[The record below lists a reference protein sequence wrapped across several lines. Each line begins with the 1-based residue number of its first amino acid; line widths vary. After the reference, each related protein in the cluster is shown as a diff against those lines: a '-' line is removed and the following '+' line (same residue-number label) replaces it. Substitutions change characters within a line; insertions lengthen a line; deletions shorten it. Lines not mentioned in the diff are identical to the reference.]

1 MQLGQTSA
9 AAAAAAGSSSI
20 SNQQQSLAAAAAA
33 VPVPVPQLPQLQQLA
48 TIETGDKSLLS
59 PNGSGSLH
67 PHLAPPDEGL
77 LRVSAYLY
85 IHWCNE
91 CFAAVHF

>member
-9 AAAAAAGSSSI
+9 AAAAAAAATNSSSH
-20 SNQQQSLAAAAAA
+20 QQQSLTAAAAAP

-48 TIETGDKSLLS
+48 TIETGDKPLLS
-59 PNGSGSLH
+59 PNGSGALH

-85 IHWCNE
+85 ITLANE
-91 CFAAVHF
+91 NQC